1 MNLPNKPLRALLVIL
16 ALAAPAAAAAPGLTW
31 ASATEGYFTMPLGSQ
46 VRYPDNNKTVDTDAW
61 GFGLRA
67 VGNGEGVSRT
77 AGLQFERHTAS
88 NSGLGVNGTFY
99 LFDFLAG
106 AEYVSPVRNGRPL
119 RFTASGLIDLGMSDT
134 TFYLA
139 PVLTA
144 GLLYQ
149 KNVYDTAPGGFT
161 LTLYYR
167 FTDIDLDNAAG
178 KAGTLKPALG
188 VRLGYIFEGFWK
200 PAK

>member
-1 MNLPNKPLRALLVIL
+1 MRAILLAIAICLPA
-16 ALAAPAAAAAPGLTW
+16 AAQAAAPALKW
-31 ASATEGYFTMPLGSQ
+31 VSATEGYFTMPFGSQ

-67 VGNGEGVSRT
+67 VGNGEGISRT

-106 AEYVSPVRNGRPL
+106 AEYVSPVRSNKPL
-119 RFTASGLIDLGMSDT
+119 RFTAGGLIDLGMSDT

-178 KAGTLKPALG
+178 KAGTLRPALG
-188 VRLGYIFEGFWK
+188 VRLGYIFEGFWAPK
-200 PAK
+200 GT